1 MSGGTKHAAAESASP
16 AHALSLEKLYMQYIV
31 MQHRADAVQARI
43 RLLSKRLTPKLLEQ
57 LHPPAP
63 PPGGRLLRQQTSP
76 VVEEIRTLDKQL
88 QAKIMDLQVRQQFN
102 DLALSDLEGYR
113 GLVTPF
119 FQSLCATCRR

>member
-1 MSGGTKHAAAESASP
+1 MSGGKKHAAAEPASP
-16 AHALSLEKLYMQYIV
+16 AHALILEKLYTQYIA
-31 MQHRADAVQARI
+31 MQNRADAVQARI

-88 QAKIMDLQVRQQFN
+88 QAKIMDLQVRQHLI
-102 DLALSDLEGYR
+102 DHALSDLEGSR
-113 GLVTPF
+113 GPVTPL
-119 FQSLCATCRR
+119 FQAMCANLL